1 VRRNVL
7 STPRPVR
14 VFPAPDWEIYRNFN
28 VGTIGASTTGNAN
41 GFDQGGTETV
51 YTTEQVFAGAQA
63 AKSTIRPSQSGT
75 FSFGGWI
82 TNYPSNFF
90 RGDSVWFQGYYYVPA
105 SFFFGIPRIKF
116 LRFRT
121 YAANGSTNQGYVDT
135 YINPLATP
143 SSTYDIIYEGDIAEP
158 PSGWTHAG
166 PAATIDRDRW
176 IRINKHVV
184 FDNLSTD
191 NGGMARVRLWQDGV
205 LLADKTDR
213 RTLVDADSFSN
224 QFLNFTYWNGENAPQ
239 VQSLYIDELRLAKNG
254 IPLWAADLPGV

>member
-7 STPRPVR
+7 STPRDVR

-41 GFDQGGTETV
+41 GFDDGGSATV

-63 AKSTIRPSQSGT
+63 AKSTISPNQSGT
-75 FSFGGWI
+75 FNFGGWI
-82 TNYPSNFF
+82 TRYPSNFF

-116 LRFRT
+116 LRFGTR
-121 YAANGSTNQGYVDT
+121 SPSVSNQGFVDT

-143 SSTYDIIYEGDIAEP
+143 SSTYDIIYEGDQS
-158 PSGWTHAG
+158 SGDPWTPAG

-184 FDNLSTD
+184 FDNLSTN

-213 RTLVDADSFSN
+213 RTLVDLDSFSS

-254 IPLWAADLPGV
+254 IPLWAADLQGV